1 MSTSSNPIAR
11 MWRTVL
17 PRRGSVARGSDRFQA
32 GLLVFAVLLALA
44 ALPVAASIG
53 SETYAR
59 QQGESAQQL
68 SERTQVTATLLA
80 DGPDITVNSRAGV
93 VGNGRPTDATWLLPD
108 GTRRVGQVVADQGK
122 LKGETLTVWVD
133 RAGSPVDPPLSSA
146 GVVID
151 AVVLGLGLWLGSLAL
166 LALCYRLAVFS
177 LDRFRF
183 AQWQQEWFHEQDRKT
198 HS

>member
-1 MSTSSNPIAR
+1 MTTSSNPIAR

-17 PRRGSVARGSDRFQA
+17 PRTGSVARASDRVQA

-44 ALPVAASIG
+44 ALPVAASVG

-59 QQGESAQQL
+59 QQGESAQQIG
-68 SERTQVTATLLA
+68 ERMRVTATLLA
-80 DGPDITVNSRAGV
+80 DGPEITANSRAGV
-93 VGNGRPTDATWLLPD
+93 VGNGRPTDATWTLPD
-108 GTRRVGQVVADQGK
+108 GTRRVGKIVADQGK

-133 RAGSPVDPPLSSA
+133 RAGTPVDPPLSGA

-151 AVVLGLGLWLGSLAL
+151 AVVLGLGLWLGALAL

-183 AQWQQEWFHEQDRKT
+183 AQWQQEWFHELDRKT
-198 HS
+198 RS